1 MFFDKKE
8 KNDEVKSIAKNKGEL
23 LVYSG
28 SIIGEGEVVKKKRK
42 HSSIRIKTKRGV
54 HQVIFD
60 ADKPKELVTGWN
72 GTLVVSQETATLSK
86 MQKLNDKA
94 GSSKVKG
101 KLSMIEIDGGSSMT
115 FDNSVSLNNV
125 WIRVN
130 VKEKYNKFQF
140 II

>member
-8 KNDEVKSIAKNKGEL
+8 KNDEVKSIAKDKGEL
-23 LVYSG
+23 VVYSG
-28 SIIGEGEVVKKKRK
+28 TIISEGDIIKKKRK
-42 HSSIRIKTKRGV
+42 HQTIKIKTKRGV

-60 ADKPKELVTGWN
+60 NDKPKELVTGWN
-72 GTLVVSQETATLSK
+72 GTLVVSEETATLSK

-94 GSSKVKG
+94 GASKVKG
-101 KLSMIEIDGGSSMT
+101 KLSMVGIDGGNTIS

-125 WIRVN
+125 WIRVS

-140 II
+140 IV